1 MVYCVYAIT
10 FTASS
15 DMNSSLKFI
24 SYSLFYKLSFFIKML
39 YNEHNNFVLPD
50 FPLLEDLEN
59 RFSFIGGFSWIYLI
73 L

>member
-1 MVYCVYAIT
+1 MPFFCP
-10 FTASS
+10 F
-15 DMNSSLKFI
+15 SL
-24 SYSLFYKLSFFIKML
+24 LYKLSFFIKML

>member
-1 MVYCVYAIT
+1 MPFFLY
-10 FTASS
+10 
-15 DMNSSLKFI
+15 FI
-24 SYSLFYKLSFFIKML
+24 NYLFLLKML